1 MTIILQG
8 MCYSGKS
15 TLGKMV
21 AAKLD
26 IPFLDSKDLFIKIHG
41 ISEIDFLSLY
51 GRDAFIEAEKESI
64 RGSFGEIVLSLGGS
78 ATYYPEEMKMLKEN
92 NRIVWLNVPFKII
105 EERKEAENKER
116 PVVYPDGITTFQE
129 LYEQRAKLY
138 PKYAHYTIDV
148 ESTESPEKTRDK
160 IISSII

>member
-78 ATYYPEEMKMLKEN
+78 AILPGRDEN
-92 NRIVWLNVPFKII
+92 VK
-105 EERKEAENKER
+105 RKQQNCLAQCPIKNYR
-116 PVVYPDGITTFQE
+116 
-129 LYEQRAKLY
+129 R
-138 PKYAHYTIDV
+138 
-148 ESTESPEKTRDK
+148 EKRSRK
-160 IISSII
+160 